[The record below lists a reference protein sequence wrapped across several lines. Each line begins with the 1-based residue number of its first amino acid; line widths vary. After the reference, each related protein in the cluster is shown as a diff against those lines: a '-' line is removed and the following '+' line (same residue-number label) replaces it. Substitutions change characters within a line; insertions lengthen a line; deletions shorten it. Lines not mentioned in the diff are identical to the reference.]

1 MTHARFGGAAVRR
14 CGGSIRGS
22 VVRVPFL
29 LVLFAASL
37 LSGCGYALAGRGS
50 YLPSYIHR
58 IGLPQFA
65 NETSII
71 DVDRRITEHV
81 RAELVGRGKY
91 TIVPET
97 TGVDAVLS
105 GDILSVTLTPAAFN
119 TENQATRY
127 ALTLTAKVEFKDLK
141 ANKVIWSNPSMQYR
155 EEFDVTTALSGGDVQ
170 AFLGQ
175 DVNAIERVA
184 TEFARALVSAIL
196 EAF

>member
-1 MTHARFGGAAVRR
+1 MKNGFSKSEVAGFARRVAVCSVILAAAM
-14 CGGSIRGS
+14 
-22 VVRVPFL
+22 L
-29 LVLFAASL
+29 A
-37 LSGCGYALAGRGS
+37 GCGYTLAGRGS

-71 DVDRRITEHV
+71 DVDRRITDHV
-81 RAELVGRGKY
+81 RAELAGRGKY
-91 TIVPET
+91 TIVPDT
-97 TGVDAVLS
+97 TGVDALLS

-119 TENQATRY
+119 AENQATRY
-127 ALTLTAKVEFKDLK
+127 ALTLTAKVEFKDMK

-155 EEFDVTTALSGGDVQ
+155 EEFDVTTANSGADVQ

-184 TEFARALVSAIL
+184 TEFARAVVSAIL